1 MAIDLAKKK
10 EAAGI
15 VLTKRNIV
23 SPPACEV
30 GVAIDISGS
39 MSHEYENGNVQ
50 EIVER
55 ILALAMRFDLD
66 GKLDFWTFSS
76 GKDYIGAVSEDQI
89 ENYVKRKVLNN
100 PLVSKWGGTEYSPVL
115 KDIYDK
121 YFGKGK
127 GVMSFFGIGK
137 KTVQPVIIFFI
148 TDGANDD
155 RSEFESL
162 MQDFRKK
169 NIYIQIIGV
178 GNANLAYVKKVA
190 EDEPNV
196 GFDQIRDVNGLSD
209 EEMMEKMIS
218 PEFANWIKSF

>member
-39 MSHEYENGNVQ
+39 MSHEYENGTVQ

-76 GKDYIGAVSEDQI
+76 GKDYIGTVSEDQA

-100 PLVSKWGGTEYSPVL
+100 PLVSKWGGTDYAPVL

-121 YFGKGK
+121 YFGGGK
-127 GVMSFFGIGK
+127 GIMSIFGKGK
-137 KTVQPVIIFFI
+137 KTEQPVIIFFI
-148 TDGANDD
+148 TDGENSD
-155 RSEFESL
+155 RHEFEQL
-162 MQDFRKK
+162 MKDFRKK

-178 GNANLAYVKKVA
+178 GHANLAYVKKVA
-190 EDEPNV
+190 EDERNV
-196 GFDQIRDVNGLSD
+196 GFDQIRDVSKISD
-209 EEMMEKMIS
+209 EEMMEKMIT
-218 PEFANWIKSF
+218 PEFANWIESF